1 MAGMVIHHQFRG
13 GKAVDNAIPATADS
27 RMGATLLV
35 MVPPSYSQATQTAGT
50 SILCSV
56 TTAHLSSDLALALA
70 AARSAASQLQEALG
84 KSAQVEFKSQVD
96 PVTEVDRRLEA
107 EIRQMLGAHRPSDFI
122 VGEEEGGVLPGKGRA
137 WIIDPLDGTVN
148 FIHGLPP
155 VSVSVALWE
164 DGSPQVGVV
173 IEAIHQEEFTAVRG
187 KGAWR
192 NSVPISV
199 SSNQFLSQAL
209 VGTGFPY
216 DRQERAYEYAA
227 LVGAVL
233 SKCQGIRRRGS
244 AALDFC
250 YVADGRFDAFW
261 EQGLAVW
268 DMAAG
273 ILIVEEAGGTVTGL
287 HGGKVPLDG
296 SLVMATNGSVHQDF
310 GRLLTQV
317 VGLTDPWRE
326 I

>member
-1 MAGMVIHHQFRG
+1 MAGIVTHHQFLG
-13 GKAVDNAIPATADS
+13 GKAVDSAIPATAGS
-27 RMGATLLV
+27 RMGATRLV
-35 MVPPSYSQATQTAGT
+35 MGPPSFLQATQAPST

-56 TTAHLSSDLALALA
+56 NTALSNDLELALA

-84 KSAQVEFKSQVD
+84 KAARVDFKGQVD

-107 EIRQMLGAHRPSDFI
+107 QIRQMLGSRRPSDFI
-122 VGEEEGGVLPGKGRA
+122 VGEEEGGVLPSRGRA

-164 DGSPQVGVV
+164 DQSPQLGVV
-173 IEAIHQEEFTAVRG
+173 IEAVHQEEFTAVRG
-187 KGAWR
+187 QGAWR
-192 NSVPISV
+192 NSEPISV

-233 SKCQGIRRRGS
+233 AECQGIRRRGS
-244 AALDFC
+244 AALDLC

-268 DMAAG
+268 DLAAG

-287 HGGKVPLDG
+287 HGGQAPLDG
-296 SLVMATNGSVHQDF
+296 SLVLATNGAVHQDF
-310 GRLLTQV
+310 GRLLAQA
-317 VGLTDPWRE
+317 VGSKDPWRDR
-326 I
+326 